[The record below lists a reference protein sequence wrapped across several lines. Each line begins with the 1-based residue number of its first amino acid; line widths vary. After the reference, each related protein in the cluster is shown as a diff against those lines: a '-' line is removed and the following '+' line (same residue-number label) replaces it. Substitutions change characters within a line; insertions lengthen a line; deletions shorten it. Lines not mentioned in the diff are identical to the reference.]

1 LSSET
6 WLFRAFDTAGK
17 SPDRYLDDF
26 CSKYPHRLKSM
37 IGVSATYI
45 EASVAEIRRWSRA
58 TWAVGVYISLPID
71 YPLDYPGLHPI
82 WQAID
87 EAGLCKAFGEP

>member
-1 LSSET
+1 LRLGRVYSTLGDYYWLSSET

-37 IGVSATYI
+37 IGVSASYI
-45 EASVAEIRRWSRA
+45 EASV
-58 TWAVGVYISLPID
+58 ID
-71 YPLDYPGLHPI
+71 DPLDHPGLHPI
-82 WQAID
+82 WRAID